1 MNKVSPDRPSLSSG
15 LSSVQVNAVV
25 EEAPPDRLFAVPHI
39 EVAKMTENTAAA
51 YTVALQS
58 WGPGPDARSGPG
70 PGIPAHT
77 KEMILVLVSVQVVVP
92 GRSEQVSVPID
103 RSIARDLW

>member
-1 MNKVSPDRPSLSSG
+1 
-15 LSSVQVNAVV
+15 
-25 EEAPPDRLFAVPHI
+25 
-39 EVAKMTENTAAA
+39 MTEDTTAAD
-51 YTVALQS
+51 TVALQT
-58 WGPGPDARSGPG
+58 WGPGLDARSGLG
-70 PGIPAHT
+70 PGIRAHM